1 MMRAIRH
8 ALAIAFLL
16 LLAAG
21 WVPAGGAGA
30 PDPAVLLLA
39 PADLPPDY
47 VRDDALENADATA
60 RSQAYADLIVASAF
74 RGYRTEHAAIVQ
86 YVARLQRR
94 AEAATFLAGE
104 GAAVARRRD
113 AQRLTLPAAYG
124 DAGTLAYQARGSR
137 GEEWT
142 IVVFAEGPYVTMLG
156 AYDAAGEQAA
166 LDQLQHLAAVLD
178 ARLRAAAALAPDPTP
193 TPAPR
198 VRLLPALCILTLTTS
213 TQQGHPSSVFQP
225 HGAVYWRVVWRVGGV
240 ARSMRETLR
249 EWVWHGRSLLY
260 SNGLIDRPFGG
271 DNALVDHLQLGGAAA
286 GGYSITVSIT
296 IGRLSA
302 RATRSFQV
310 AAARPKR
317 P

>member
-1 MMRAIRH
+1 MRAIRH
-8 ALAIAFLL
+8 APAIAIVI

-21 WVPAGGAGA
+21 WVPAGAVGA
-30 PDPAVLLLA
+30 PGPAALLLA
-39 PADLPPDY
+39 PADLPPGY

-60 RSQAYADLIVASAF
+60 RNRAYAGLITASAF
-74 RGYRTEHAAIVQ
+74 RGYRTERAAVVQ

-104 GAAVARRRD
+104 GAAVDRSRGV
-113 AQRLTLPAAYG
+113 QRLTLPATYG

-142 IVVFAEGPYVTMLG
+142 IVVFAEGSYVTMLG

-166 LDQLQHLAAVLD
+166 LDELQHLAALLD

-193 TPAPR
+193 TPVPR
-198 VRLLPALCILTLTTS
+198 AKPQPGLRILTLATS
-213 TQQGHPSSVFQP
+213 TRSGHPSSVFQP
-225 HGAVYWRVVWRVGGV
+225 HSAVYWRVVWRVGGV
-240 ARSMRETLR
+240 ARSARETLR

-260 SNGLIDRPFGG
+260 SNGLTDRPFSG
-271 DNALVDHLQLGGAAA
+271 DNALVDHLQLGGAA
-286 GGYSITVSIT
+286 GRYSITVSIT

-317 P
+317 T

>member
-8 ALAIAFLL
+8 APAIAIVI
-16 LLAAG
+16 LLAVG
-21 WVPAGGAGA
+21 WAPAGGAGA
-30 PDPAVLLLA
+30 PAPAALLLA
-39 PADLPPDY
+39 PADLPPGY

-60 RSQAYADLIVASAF
+60 RSAAYADLIAASAF
-74 RGYRTEHAAIVQ
+74 RGYRMEHAAVVQ

-94 AEAATFLAGE
+94 ADATTFLAGE
-104 GAAVARRRD
+104 RAAVAR
-113 AQRLTLPAAYG
+113 AHNVQRLTLPATYG
-124 DAGTLAYQARGSR
+124 DAGTLAYQARGSH

-166 LDQLQHLAAVLD
+166 LDELQHLAAPLD

-198 VRLLPALCILTLTTS
+198 VRPQPALRILTLTTS
-213 TQQGHPSSVFQP
+213 TQHGHPSSVFQP
-225 HGAVYWRVVWRVGGV
+225 HSVVYWRVVWRVGDV
-240 ARSMRETLR
+240 ARSARETLR
-249 EWVWHGRSLLY
+249 EWVGHGRSLLY
-260 SNGLIDRPFGG
+260 SNGLTDRPFSG

-286 GGYSITVSIT
+286 GRYSITVSIT

-317 P
+317 T